1 MFHPDGRSVD
11 ALLKHMPKRRI
22 WDIEGRVHGTN
33 LGNNKFLFD
42 FEKDEDLEKV
52 LQKRPCHF
60 NKWSFALERWTPKIK
75 EEFPNSIP
83 FWANVVGVPIH
94 YKKLETFESVG
105 KALGTYDKAEVEGSR
120 VRVFV
125 NGDLPLKFECKVGF
139 DNGDVVRV
147 TIQYEDLY
155 RHCFTCKRISHE
167 EGTCPEL
174 DEAQKEKNRLA
185 RIAHHEREE
194 RATKEAF
201 SQPQTKKQG
210 PSTEMPSYQIRG
222 RESRWKEV
230 SPLAPRSENRRDD
243 RSSQDLRKK
252 LIDKRAISKNVW
264 NRLDHTSGN
273 YLEVP
278 RSRERYHPYPYNSG
292 ALSRDKMR
300 DSASSSEWRPKT
312 GPGNQDE
319 RHRAQRYER
328 QTERHWER
336 SRHGSSRNRASP
348 DSQRT
353 VSDAP
358 RRMGSTTYYRGHRS
372 RSPMANGLE
381 WRPVNKEKEA
391 METRGLLKRRN
402 ETPRRISDI
411 TEHGEE
417 PVGKTIAGTQRLET
431 ETGIHLNLE
440 ASDKEQEY
448 IGETSLVVRIE
459 TSTPHKRKDTG
470 AEHEITSKTVLKDQ
484 RPREEDDLDKT
495 IEEYAKM
502 ADLAMTKDM
511 IDNDDLLDEDQDFEV
526 CNTDE
531 EMEDGR
537 IEAISHLSPKPPS
550 RPKVL
555 EKKTAGAETR
565 PVEKED
571 RTTEALKQQTVKKAS
586 SQSLTKGGKRGA
598 RSPDMKVYDEF
609 VEKAKARAINR
620 AVGDP
625 FKSGIEQ
632 GPQVDSEQFE
642 KILKYIRHGVDSGA
656 TLQAGGDRL
665 GSKGYYIQP
674 TVFSDVKENSLPCLE
689 LDVFLRTV
697 HTDRRTRCLA

>member
-22 WDIEGRVHGTN
+22 WDVEGRVHGTN

-60 NKWSFALERWTPKIK
+60 NKWSFALERWTPTIK
-75 EEFPNSIP
+75 EEFPNSIL

-94 YKKLETFESVG
+94 YKKMETFESVG
-105 KALGTYDKAEVEGSR
+105 KTLGTFDKADVEGSR

-125 NGDLPLKFECKVGF
+125 NGDLPLKFECKAGF
-139 DNGDVVRV
+139 ENGDVVRV

-167 EGTCPEL
+167 EGTCSEL
-174 DEAQKEKNRLA
+174 DEAQIEKNRLA

-201 SQPQTKKQG
+201 SQPKTKKQG
-210 PSTEMPSYQIRG
+210 PSTEIPSYQSRE
-222 RESRWKEV
+222 RESRRKEV

-252 LIDKRAISKNVW
+252 LIDK
-264 NRLDHTSGN
+264 L
-273 YLEVP
+273 P
-278 RSRERYHPYPYNSG
+278 RSRERYHPYPYNSR

-300 DSASSSEWRPKT
+300 DSTSSSEWRPKP

-319 RHRAQRYER
+319 RHRAQRYDR
-328 QTERHWER
+328 QTDRHWER
-336 SRHGSSRNRASP
+336 SRHMSSRNRASP
-348 DSQRT
+348 YSQRT

-358 RRMGSTTYYRGHRS
+358 RRMGSTTYYRGRSS
-372 RSPMANGLE
+372 RSPTAKGLE
-381 WRPVNKEKEA
+381 WQPVDKEKEE

-402 ETPRRISDI
+402 ETSRRISDI

-440 ASDKEQEY
+440 ARDEEQEH
-448 IGETSLVVRIE
+448 IGETSLLRIE
-459 TSTPHKRKDTG
+459 TSTPHERKDTG
-470 AEHEITSKTVLKDQ
+470 EEHEITSKTVIKDQ
-484 RPREEDDLDKT
+484 RPRKEDELDKT

-526 CNTDE
+526 YNTDE

-537 IEAISHLSPKPPS
+537 IEAISQLSPKPPS
-550 RPKVL
+550 KPKAL
-555 EKKTAGAETR
+555 EMKNAGAETR

-571 RTTEALKQQTVKKAS
+571 RTTEALKQQTVKKVS
-586 SQSLTKGGKRGA
+586 SQSLIKGGNRGA
-598 RSPDMKVYDEF
+598 RSPDLKGAAASKKLASRGRLSPKSKMMKPQRDQGETSRQVPRYVVYPS
-609 VEKAKARAINR
+609 AN
-620 AVGDP
+620 
-625 FKSGIEQ
+625 KSRK
-632 GPQVDSEQFE
+632 PVAT
-642 KILKYIRHGVDSGA
+642 SGSVVS
-656 TLQAGGDRL
+656 QKPSSSR
-665 GSKGYYIQP
+665 I
-674 TVFSDVKENSLPCLE
+674 
-689 LDVFLRTV
+689 
-697 HTDRRTRCLA
+697 